1 MRVRIALVWELCD
14 GTNLGLRDEVMDIRD
29 EVMDIRDLYQYCL
42 LCGEPLSPTR
52 N

>member
-29 EVMDIRDLYQYCL
+29 LHQYRL

>member
-29 EVMDIRDLYQYCL
+29 LYQYCL